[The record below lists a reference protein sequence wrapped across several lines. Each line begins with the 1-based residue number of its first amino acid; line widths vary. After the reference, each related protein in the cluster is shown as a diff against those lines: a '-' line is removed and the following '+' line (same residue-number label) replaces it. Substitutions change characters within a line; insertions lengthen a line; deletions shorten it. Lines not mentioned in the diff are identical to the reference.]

1 MLTEERLTKI
11 VKIVNQEGTVTVP
24 DLAQAIGISESTIRR
39 DLNLL
44 DKQGRI
50 RKVHG
55 GATAVVLMTDGYE
68 RDMQEKYSRNIEEKR
83 AIAAYATTLVHAND
97 FVFLDAGST
106 TEQMAEYLE
115 ESSAFYVTNG
125 ITLAQKLAARGFKT
139 MLIAGR
145 VKASTDAVIGME
157 AVASLARYHFTKGF
171 FGTNGITVNE
181 GFTTPDMEEAANKRA
196 AMEHCSQCYVLADRS
211 KFDTLSHISF
221 GELSKA
227 TVITGSNSSARL
239 KNYKQHTEVIEV

>member
-1 MLTEERLTKI
+1 MLTEERFAKI
-11 VKIVNQEGTVTVP
+11 VKIVNQEGTVTVLE
-24 DLAQAIGISESTIRR
+24 LAQAIGISESTIRR
-39 DLNLL
+39 DLNQL
-44 DKQGRI
+44 DKLGRI

-55 GATAVVLMTDGYE
+55 GATAVVLMSDGRE
-68 RDMQEKYSRNIEEKR
+68 RNMQEKYSRNIEEKR
-83 AIAAYATTLVHAND
+83 AIAAYAATLVHPND

-115 ESSAFYVTNG
+115 ENTAFYVTNG

-139 MLIAGR
+139 MLLAGR

-157 AVASLARYHFTKGF
+157 AVSSLARYHFTRGF
-171 FGTNGITVNE
+171 FGTNGITVAE
-181 GFTTPDMEEAANKRA
+181 GFTTPDLEEAANKRA
-196 AMEHCSQCYVLADRS
+196 AMEHCRQCYVLADNS
-211 KFDTLSHISF
+211 KFDTLSNVSF

-227 TVITGSNSSARL
+227 KIITTRGNVRL

>member
-1 MLTEERLTKI
+1 MLTEERFAKI
-11 VKIVNQEGTVTVP
+11 VKIVKQEGTVTVLE
-24 DLAQAIGISESTIRR
+24 LAQAIGISESTIRR
-39 DLNLL
+39 DLNQL
-44 DKQGRI
+44 DKLGRI

-55 GATAVVLMTDGYE
+55 GATAAVLMSDGHE
-68 RDMQEKYSRNIEEKR
+68 RNMQEKYSRNIEEKR
-83 AIAAYATTLVHAND
+83 AIAAYAATLVHPND

-115 ESSAFYVTNG
+115 ENTAFYVTNG

-139 MLIAGR
+139 MLLAGR

-157 AVASLARYHFTKGF
+157 AVSSLARYHFTRGF
-171 FGTNGITVNE
+171 FGTNGITVAE
-181 GFTTPDMEEAANKRA
+181 GFTTPDLEEAANKRA
-196 AMEHCSQCYVLADRS
+196 AMEHCRQCYVLADNS
-211 KFDTLSHISF
+211 KFDTLSNVSF

-227 TVITGSNSSARL
+227 KIITTRGNVRL

>member
-1 MLTEERLTKI
+1 MLTEERFAKI
-11 VKIVNQEGTVTVP
+11 VKIVNQEGTVTVLE
-24 DLAQAIGISESTIRR
+24 LAQAIGISESTIRR
-39 DLNLL
+39 DLNQL
-44 DKQGRI
+44 DKLGRI

-55 GATAVVLMTDGYE
+55 GATAAVLMSDGHE
-68 RDMQEKYSRNIEEKR
+68 RNMQEKYSRNIEEKR
-83 AIAAYATTLVHAND
+83 AIAAYAATLVHAND

-115 ESSAFYVTNG
+115 ENTALYVTNG

-139 MLIAGR
+139 MLLAGR

-157 AVASLARYHFTKGF
+157 AVSSLARYHFTRGF
-171 FGTNGITVNE
+171 FGTNGITVAE
-181 GFTTPDMEEAANKRA
+181 GFTTPDLEEAANKRA
-196 AMEHCSQCYVLADRS
+196 AMEHCRQCYVLADNS
-211 KFDTLSHISF
+211 KFDTLSNVSF

-227 TVITGSNSSARL
+227 KIITTRGNVRL

>member
-1 MLTEERLTKI
+1 MLTEERFAKI
-11 VKIVNQEGTVTVP
+11 VKIVNQEGTVTVLE
-24 DLAQAIGISESTIRR
+24 LAQAIGISESTIRR
-39 DLNLL
+39 DLNQL
-44 DKQGRI
+44 DKLGRI

-55 GATAVVLMTDGYE
+55 GATAAVLMSDGHE
-68 RDMQEKYSRNIEEKR
+68 RNMQEKYSRNIEEKR
-83 AIAAYATTLVHAND
+83 AIAAYAATLVHPND

-115 ESSAFYVTNG
+115 ESTAFYVTNG

-139 MLIAGR
+139 MLLAGR

-157 AVASLARYHFTKGF
+157 AVSSLARYHFTRGF
-171 FGTNGITVNE
+171 FGTNGITVAE
-181 GFTTPDMEEAANKRA
+181 GFTTPDLEEAANKRA
-196 AMEHCSQCYVLADRS
+196 AMEHCRQCYVLADNS
-211 KFDTLSHISF
+211 KFDTLSNVSF

-227 TVITGSNSSARL
+227 KIITTKGNVRL

>member
-1 MLTEERLTKI
+1 MLTEERFAKI
-11 VKIVNQEGTVTVP
+11 VKIVNQEGTVTVLE
-24 DLAQAIGISESTIRR
+24 LAQALGISESTIRR
-39 DLNLL
+39 DLNQL
-44 DKQGRI
+44 DKLGRI

-55 GATAVVLMTDGYE
+55 GATAAVLMSDGHE
-68 RDMQEKYSRNIEEKR
+68 RNMQEKYSRNIEEKR
-83 AIAAYATTLVHAND
+83 AIAAYAATLVHAND

-115 ESSAFYVTNG
+115 ENTALYVTNG

-139 MLIAGR
+139 MLLAGR

-157 AVASLARYHFTKGF
+157 AVSSLAQYHFTRGF
-171 FGTNGITVNE
+171 FGTNGITVAE
-181 GFTTPDMEEAANKRA
+181 GFTTPDLEEAANKRA
-196 AMEHCSQCYVLADRS
+196 AMEHCRQCYVLADNS
-211 KFDTLSHISF
+211 KFDTLSNVSF

-227 TVITGSNSSARL
+227 KIITTRGNVRL

>member
-1 MLTEERLTKI
+1 MLTEERFAKI
-11 VKIVNQEGTVTVP
+11 VKIVNQEGTVTVLE
-24 DLAQAIGISESTIRR
+24 LAQAIGISESTIRR
-39 DLNLL
+39 DLNQL
-44 DKQGRI
+44 DKLGRI

-55 GATAVVLMTDGYE
+55 GATAAVLMSDGHE
-68 RDMQEKYSRNIEEKR
+68 RNMQEKYSRNIEEKR
-83 AIAAYATTLVHAND
+83 AIAAYAATLVHPND

-115 ESSAFYVTNG
+115 ENTAFYVTNG

-139 MLIAGR
+139 MLLAGR

-157 AVASLARYHFTKGF
+157 AVASLARYHFTRGF
-171 FGTNGITVNE
+171 FGTNGITVAE
-181 GFTTPDMEEAANKRA
+181 GFTTPDLEEAANKRA
-196 AMEHCSQCYVLADRS
+196 AMEHCRQCYVLADNS
-211 KFDTLSHISF
+211 KFDTLSNVSF

-227 TVITGSNSSARL
+227 KIITTRGNVRL

>member
-1 MLTEERLTKI
+1 MLTEERFAKI
-11 VKIVNQEGTVTVP
+11 VKIVNQEGTVTVLE
-24 DLAQAIGISESTIRR
+24 LAQAIGISESTIRR
-39 DLNLL
+39 DLNQL
-44 DKQGRI
+44 DKLGRI

-55 GATAVVLMTDGYE
+55 GATAAVLMSDGHE
-68 RDMQEKYSRNIEEKR
+68 RNMQEKYSRNIEEKR
-83 AIAAYATTLVHAND
+83 AIAAYAATLVHPND

-115 ESSAFYVTNG
+115 ENTAFYVTNG

-139 MLIAGR
+139 MLLAGR

-157 AVASLARYHFTKGF
+157 AVASLSQYHFTRGF
-171 FGTNGITVNE
+171 FGTNGITVAE
-181 GFTTPDMEEAANKRA
+181 GFTTPDLEEAANKRA
-196 AMEHCSQCYVLADRS
+196 AMEHCRQCYVLADNS
-211 KFDTLSHISF
+211 KFDTLSNVSF

-227 TVITGSNSSARL
+227 KIITTKGNVRL

>member
-1 MLTEERLTKI
+1 MLTEERFAKI
-11 VKIVNQEGTVTVP
+11 VKMVNQEGTVTVLE
-24 DLAQAIGISESTIRR
+24 LAQAIGISESTIRR
-39 DLNLL
+39 DLNQL
-44 DKQGRI
+44 DKLGRI

-55 GATAVVLMTDGYE
+55 GATAAVLMSDGHE
-68 RDMQEKYSRNIEEKR
+68 RNMQEKYSRNIEEKR
-83 AIAAYATTLVHAND
+83 AIAAYAATLVHPND

-115 ESSAFYVTNG
+115 ENTAFYLTNG

-139 MLIAGR
+139 MLLAGR

-157 AVASLARYHFTKGF
+157 AVSSLAKYHFTRGF
-171 FGTNGITVNE
+171 FGTNGITVAE
-181 GFTTPDMEEAANKRA
+181 GFTTPDLEEAANKRA
-196 AMEHCSQCYVLADRS
+196 AMEHCRQCYVLADNS
-211 KFDTLSHISF
+211 KFDTLSNVSF

-227 TVITGSNSSARL
+227 KIITTRGNVRL

>member
-1 MLTEERLTKI
+1 MLSEERLTKI

-39 DLNLL
+39 DLNQL
-44 DKQGRI
+44 DKLGRI

-55 GATAVVLMTDGYE
+55 GATAVVLMSDGRE
-68 RDMQEKYSRNIEEKR
+68 RNMQEKYSRNIEEKR
-83 AIAAYATTLVHAND
+83 AIAAYAATLVHAND

-115 ESSAFYVTNG
+115 ENTAFYVTNG

-139 MLIAGR
+139 MLLAGR

-157 AVASLARYHFTKGF
+157 AVSSLARYHFTRGF
-171 FGTNGITVNE
+171 FGTNGITVAE
-181 GFTTPDMEEAANKRA
+181 GFTTPDLEEAANKRA
-196 AMEHCSQCYVLADRS
+196 AMEHCRQCYVLADNS
-211 KFDTLSHISF
+211 KFDTLSNVSF

-227 TVITGSNSSARL
+227 KIITTRGNVRL

>member
-1 MLTEERLTKI
+1 MLTEERFAKI
-11 VKIVNQEGTVTVP
+11 VKIVNQEGTVTVLE
-24 DLAQAIGISESTIRR
+24 LAQAIGISESTIRR
-39 DLNLL
+39 DLNQL
-44 DKQGRI
+44 DKLGRI

-55 GATAVVLMTDGYE
+55 GATAAVLMSDGHE
-68 RDMQEKYSRNIEEKR
+68 RNMQEKYSRNIEEKR
-83 AIAAYATTLVHAND
+83 AIAAYAATLVHPDD

-115 ESSAFYVTNG
+115 ENTAFYVTNG

-139 MLIAGR
+139 MLLAGR

-157 AVASLARYHFTKGF
+157 AVSSLARYHFTRGF
-171 FGTNGITVNE
+171 FGTNGITVAE
-181 GFTTPDMEEAANKRA
+181 GFTTPDLEEAANKRA
-196 AMEHCSQCYVLADRS
+196 AMEHCRQCYVLADNS
-211 KFDTLSHISF
+211 KFDTLSNVSF

-227 TVITGSNSSARL
+227 KIITTRGNVRL

>member
-1 MLTEERLTKI
+1 MLTEERFAKI
-11 VKIVNQEGTVTVP
+11 VKIVNQEGTVTVLE
-24 DLAQAIGISESTIRR
+24 LAQAIGISESTIRR
-39 DLNLL
+39 DLNQL
-44 DKQGRI
+44 DKLGRI

-55 GATAVVLMTDGYE
+55 GATAAVLMSDGHE
-68 RDMQEKYSRNIEEKR
+68 RNMQEKYSRNIEEKR
-83 AIAAYATTLVHAND
+83 AIAAYAATLVHPND

-115 ESSAFYVTNG
+115 ENTALYVTNG

-139 MLIAGR
+139 MLLAGR

-157 AVASLARYHFTKGF
+157 AVSSLARYHFTRGF
-171 FGTNGITVNE
+171 FGTNGITVAE
-181 GFTTPDMEEAANKRA
+181 GFTTPDLEEAANKRA
-196 AMEHCSQCYVLADRS
+196 AMEHCRQCYVLADNS
-211 KFDTLSHISF
+211 KFDTLSNVSF

-227 TVITGSNSSARL
+227 KIITTMGNVRL

>member
-1 MLTEERLTKI
+1 MLTEERFAKI
-11 VKIVNQEGTVTVP
+11 VKIVNQEGTVTVLE
-24 DLAQAIGISESTIRR
+24 LAQAIGISESTIRR
-39 DLNLL
+39 DLNQL
-44 DKQGRI
+44 DKLGRI

-55 GATAVVLMTDGYE
+55 GATAAVLMSDGHE
-68 RDMQEKYSRNIEEKR
+68 RNMQEKYSRNIEEKR
-83 AIAAYATTLVHAND
+83 AIAAYAATLVHPND

-115 ESSAFYVTNG
+115 EKTAFYVTNG

-139 MLIAGR
+139 MLLAGR

-157 AVASLARYHFTKGF
+157 AVSSLARYHFTRGF
-171 FGTNGITVNE
+171 FGTNGITVAE
-181 GFTTPDMEEAANKRA
+181 GFTTPDLEEAANKRA
-196 AMEHCSQCYVLADRS
+196 AMEHCRQCYVLADNS
-211 KFDTLSHISF
+211 KFDTLSNVSF

-227 TVITGSNSSARL
+227 KIITTRGNVRL

>member
-1 MLTEERLTKI
+1 MLTEERFAKI
-11 VKIVNQEGTVTVP
+11 VKIVNQEGTVTVLE
-24 DLAQAIGISESTIRR
+24 LAQAIGISESTIRR
-39 DLNLL
+39 DLNQL
-44 DKQGRI
+44 DKLGRI

-55 GATAVVLMTDGYE
+55 GATAAVLMSDGHE
-68 RDMQEKYSRNIEEKR
+68 RNMQEKYSRNIEEKR
-83 AIAAYATTLVHAND
+83 AIAAYAATLVHPND

-115 ESSAFYVTNG
+115 ENTAFYVTNG

-139 MLIAGR
+139 MLLAGR

-157 AVASLARYHFTKGF
+157 AVSSLARYHFTRGF
-171 FGTNGITVNE
+171 FGTNGITVVE
-181 GFTTPDMEEAANKRA
+181 GFTTPDLEEAANKRA
-196 AMEHCSQCYVLADRS
+196 AMEHCRQCYVLADNS
-211 KFDTLSHISF
+211 KFDTLSNVSF

-227 TVITGSNSSARL
+227 KIITTKGNVRL

>member
-1 MLTEERLTKI
+1 MLTEERFAKI
-11 VKIVNQEGTVTVP
+11 VKIVNQEGTVTVLE
-24 DLAQAIGISESTIRR
+24 LAQAIGISESTIRR
-39 DLNLL
+39 DLNQL
-44 DKQGRI
+44 DKLGRI

-55 GATAVVLMTDGYE
+55 GATAAVLMSDGHE
-68 RDMQEKYSRNIEEKR
+68 RNMQEKYSRNIEEKR
-83 AIAAYATTLVHAND
+83 AIAAYAATLVHPND

-115 ESSAFYVTNG
+115 ENTAFYVTNG

-139 MLIAGR
+139 MLLAGR

-157 AVASLARYHFTKGF
+157 AVSSLARYHFTRGF
-171 FGTNGITVNE
+171 FGTNGITVVE
-181 GFTTPDMEEAANKRA
+181 GFTTPDLEEAANKRA
-196 AMEHCSQCYVLADRS
+196 AMEHCRQCYVLADNS
-211 KFDTLSHISF
+211 KFDTLSNVSF

-227 TVITGSNSSARL
+227 KIITTRGNVRL

>member
-1 MLTEERLTKI
+1 MLTEERFAKI
-11 VKIVNQEGTVTVP
+11 VKIVNQEGTVTVLE
-24 DLAQAIGISESTIRR
+24 LAQAIGISESTIRR
-39 DLNLL
+39 DLNQL
-44 DKQGRI
+44 DKLGRI

-55 GATAVVLMTDGYE
+55 GATAAVLMSDGYE
-68 RDMQEKYSRNIEEKR
+68 RNMQEKYSRNIEEKR
-83 AIAAYATTLVHAND
+83 VIAAYAATLVHPND

-115 ESSAFYVTNG
+115 ENTAFYVTNG

-139 MLIAGR
+139 MLLAGR

-157 AVASLARYHFTKGF
+157 AVSSLARYHFTRGF
-171 FGTNGITVNE
+171 FGTNGITVAE
-181 GFTTPDMEEAANKRA
+181 GFTTPDLEEAANKRA
-196 AMEHCSQCYVLADRS
+196 AMEHCRQCYVLADNS
-211 KFDTLSHISF
+211 KFDTLSNVSF

-227 TVITGSNSSARL
+227 KIITTRGNVRL

>member
-1 MLTEERLTKI
+1 MLTEERFAKI
-11 VKIVNQEGTVTVP
+11 VKIVNQEGTVTVLE
-24 DLAQAIGISESTIRR
+24 LAQAIGISESTIRR
-39 DLNLL
+39 DLNQL
-44 DKQGRI
+44 DKLGRI

-55 GATAVVLMTDGYE
+55 GATAAVLMSDGHE
-68 RDMQEKYSRNIEEKR
+68 RNMQEKYSRNIEEKR
-83 AIAAYATTLVHAND
+83 AIAAYAATLVHPND

-115 ESSAFYVTNG
+115 ENTAFYVTNG

-139 MLIAGR
+139 MLLAGR

-157 AVASLARYHFTKGF
+157 AVSSLARYHFTRGF
-171 FGTNGITVNE
+171 FGTNGITVAE
-181 GFTTPDMEEAANKRA
+181 GFTTPDLEEAANKRA
-196 AMEHCSQCYVLADRS
+196 AMEHCRQCYVLADNS
-211 KFDTLSHISF
+211 KFDTLSNVSF

-227 TVITGSNSSARL
+227 KIITTRGNIRL

>member
-1 MLTEERLTKI
+1 MLTEERFAKI
-11 VKIVNQEGTVTVP
+11 VKIVNQEGTVTVLE
-24 DLAQAIGISESTIRR
+24 LAQAIGISESTIRR
-39 DLNLL
+39 DLNQL
-44 DKQGRI
+44 DKLGRI

-55 GATAVVLMTDGYE
+55 GATAAVLMSDGHE
-68 RDMQEKYSRNIEEKR
+68 RNMQEKYSRNIEEKR
-83 AIAAYATTLVHAND
+83 AIAAYSATLVHPND

-115 ESSAFYVTNG
+115 ENTAFYVTNG

-139 MLIAGR
+139 MLLAGR

-157 AVASLARYHFTKGF
+157 AVSSLARYHFTRGF
-171 FGTNGITVNE
+171 FGTNGITVAE
-181 GFTTPDMEEAANKRA
+181 GFTTPDLEEAANKRA
-196 AMEHCSQCYVLADRS
+196 AMEHCRQCYVLADNS
-211 KFDTLSHISF
+211 KFDTLSNVSF

-227 TVITGSNSSARL
+227 KIITTKGNVRL

>member
-1 MLTEERLTKI
+1 MLTEERFAKI
-11 VKIVNQEGTVTVP
+11 VKIVNQEGTVTVLE
-24 DLAQAIGISESTIRR
+24 LAQAIGISESTIRR
-39 DLNLL
+39 DLNQL
-44 DKQGRI
+44 DKLGRI

-55 GATAVVLMTDGYE
+55 GATAAVLMSDEHE
-68 RDMQEKYSRNIEEKR
+68 RNMQEKYSRNIEEKR
-83 AIAAYATTLVHAND
+83 AIAAYAATLVHPND

-115 ESSAFYVTNG
+115 ENTAFYVTNG

-139 MLIAGR
+139 MLLAGR

-157 AVASLARYHFTKGF
+157 AVSSLARYHFTRGF
-171 FGTNGITVNE
+171 FGTNGITVAE
-181 GFTTPDMEEAANKRA
+181 GFTTPDLEEAANKRA
-196 AMEHCSQCYVLADRS
+196 AMEHCRQCYVLADNS
-211 KFDTLSHISF
+211 KFDTLSNVSF

-227 TVITGSNSSARL
+227 KIITTRGNVRL